1 MIGPFEQFLQGF
13 NVFMLSYVLVLQMIY
28 TVLAIAGWRAIED
41 YVKRRPMRDYQEVA
55 ESELSMPVSILVP
68 AYNEEPS
75 IVASLRSL
83 LTSQFVEFEIV
94 VINDGS
100 KDGTMEVLKQAFGL
114 VKVDRVPRSNI
125 PTQLVRGTYTSP
137 FEPRV
142 VVIDKVN
149 GGKADALN
157 AGINHANYPLY
168 CAIDGDTMLDG
179 GALSR
184 LVWEF
189 QAVPETVAVG
199 GIVRIVNGSTFDDG
213 RLAKVRTPRNLL
225 ANLQIIEYLRAF
237 LGGRIGWSKS
247 GMLMIISGAFGLF
260 RRDVCVEAGGY
271 DPTTVG
277 EDAELVLRLHRHQ
290 RERGEP
296 CRITFFPDPIC
307 WTECPED
314 LGTLVRQRDRWQRGL
329 IEMFARH
336 RKMLFRPRFGRIGS
350 VAMPYFLVFE
360 VLGPTIECIGYTLF
374 VLAVAFGIIPIQ
386 FALAFLAIAL
396 IYGLVL
402 SFMVILMEQR
412 AFRRYPGWR
421 DLMRMAL
428 CAVVENFGYR
438 QLLAVVRM
446 RAWYTLARG
455 NRRWGEMTRKGFGPP
470 SPGGPDSADPRL
482 DPTADPV
489 LAGETTERP
498 PRVSSAPSLVAAGT
512 HGDAMLAGRQDAT
525 VGTGWEFD
533 VVLLSTMRDPPRTS
547 R

>member
-1 MIGPFEQFLQGF
+1 MASFEQFLHGF
-13 NVFMLSYVLVLQMIY
+13 NIFMIGYVLVLQLIF

-41 YVKRRPMRDYQEVA
+41 YVRRRPMRDYRSVA
-55 ESELSMPVSILVP
+55 ESEMSMPVSILVP

-83 LTSQFVEFEIV
+83 LKSQFIEFEVV

-100 KDGTMEVLKQAFGL
+100 KDETLAVLKDAFGL
-114 VKVDRVPRSNI
+114 VEVGRVPRSNI
-125 PTQLVRGTYTSP
+125 PTKLVRAIYASP
-137 FEPRV
+137 LEPRV
-142 VVIDKVN
+142 VVIDKEN

-157 AGINHANYPLY
+157 AGINHANFPLF
-168 CAIDGDTMLDG
+168 CAIDGDSMLDA

-189 QAVPETVAVG
+189 QAAPETVAVG
-199 GIVRIVNGSTFDDG
+199 GIVRIVNGSTFENG
-213 RLAKVRTPRNLL
+213 HLVEVRTPRSLL

-237 LGGRIGWSKS
+237 LGGRVGWSKS

-260 RRDVCVEAGGY
+260 RRDVCVEVGGY

-277 EDAELVLRLHRHQ
+277 EDAELVLRLHRQQ
-290 RERGEP
+290 RERREP

-314 LGTLVRQRDRWQRGL
+314 LGTLIRQRDRWQRGL
-329 IEMFARH
+329 IEMIARH
-336 RKMLFRPRFGRIGS
+336 RTMLFRPRFGRIGC

-360 VLGPTIECIGYTLF
+360 LLGPTIECIGYTLF
-374 VLAVAFGIIPIQ
+374 VIAVALGIIPLA

-396 IYGLVL
+396 TYGLVL
-402 SFMVILMEQR
+402 SFLVILMEER
-412 AFRRYPGWR
+412 AFRRYPGWI
-421 DLMRMAL
+421 DLMRLAV
-428 CAVVENFGYR
+428 CAVIENIGYR

-455 NRRWGEMTRKGFGPP
+455 NQHWGEMTRKGFGPLL
-470 SPGGPDSADPRL
+470 PGGVMDPAGPHL

-489 LAGETTERP
+489 LAGETPAER
-498 PRVSSAPSLVAAGT
+498 
-512 HGDAMLAGRQDAT
+512 
-525 VGTGWEFD
+525 
-533 VVLLSTMRDPPRTS
+533 
-547 R
+547 

>member
-1 MIGPFEQFLQGF
+1 MDPFEQFLHGF
-13 NVFMLSYVLVLQMIY
+13 NVFMLSYVLVLQVIY
-28 TVLAIAGWRAIED
+28 TVLAIAGWRAIEN
-41 YVKRRPMRDYQEVA
+41 YVKRRPVRDYKSVA
-55 ESELSMPVSILVP
+55 ESEMSMPVSILVP

-75 IVASLRSL
+75 IIASLRSL
-83 LTSQFVEFEIV
+83 LKSQFIEFEIV

-100 KDGTMEVLKQAFGL
+100 KDQTLAVLKDAFGL
-114 VKVDRVPRSNI
+114 VKVGRVPRSNL
-125 PTQLVRGTYTSP
+125 PTKLVRAVYASP
-137 FEPRV
+137 LEPRI

-157 AGINHANYPLY
+157 AGINHANFPLF
-168 CAIDGDTMLDG
+168 CAIDGDSMLDAA
-179 GALSR
+179 ALSR

-189 QAVPETVAVG
+189 QAAPETVAVG
-199 GIVRIVNGSTFDDG
+199 GIVRVVNGSKFENG
-213 RLAKVRTPRNLL
+213 RLVKVRTPRNLL

-237 LGGRIGWSKS
+237 LGGRVGWSNS

-290 RERGEP
+290 REKSRS

-314 LGTLVRQRDRWQRGL
+314 LGTLIRQRDRWQRGL
-329 IEMFARH
+329 IEMMARH
-336 RKMLFRPRFGRIGS
+336 RAMLFRPRFGRIGC

-360 VLGPTIECIGYTLF
+360 LLGPTIECVGYTLF
-374 VLAVAFGIIPIQ
+374 VIAVALGIIPLA

-396 IYGLVL
+396 TYGLVL
-402 SFMVILMEQR
+402 SFLVILMEER
-412 AFRRYPGWR
+412 AFRRYPGWT
-421 DLMRMAL
+421 DLMRLAV
-428 CAVVENFGYR
+428 CAVIENIGYR

-455 NRRWGEMTRKGFGPP
+455 NQHWGEMTRKGFGPLL
-470 SPGGPDSADPRL
+470 PGGVSDPTVANL

-489 LAGETTERP
+489 LAGETPAER
-498 PRVSSAPSLVAAGT
+498 
-512 HGDAMLAGRQDAT
+512 
-525 VGTGWEFD
+525 
-533 VVLLSTMRDPPRTS
+533 
-547 R
+547 